1 MNSTDAQTALQQI
14 TQDPRVTQMI
24 CVASELGIAA
34 MLRDGPRS
42 CDELAAAVSA
52 HPRALYRLLRALASR
67 GVFAETEDRRFELT
81 PLAAYIQAMPADAL
95 PTFSPP
101 EHMEWRW
108 KPWGELIYSVRT
120 GKPAF
125 EHVYGMSTF
134 QYFGQNPE
142 AAKGFGDLM
151 DSVARSTAA
160 QVLEVCDLAGVERLV
175 DVGGGRGTLL
185 AAILKAYPRMRG
197 ILLDLPSVI
206 EGARDTIDREGVAD
220 RCELVPRDFTT
231 EPVPFG
237 DAHILSHVIH
247 DWDDAQATAIL
258 KNCHQSLSAHGR
270 LYVVEAV
277 VPPGNEPSW
286 SKTND
291 LDMLVLEGGLERTE
305 TEFRAL
311 YDGAGFRLTGII
323 RLAPRQSGK
332 SVIEGV
338 PIHR

>member
-1 MNSTDAQTALQQI
+1 MNDTDMQTALQQI
-14 TQDPRVTQMI
+14 AQDPRVTYMI
-24 CVASELGIAA
+24 AAVSDLGIAA
-34 MLRDGPRS
+34 LLRDGPRS
-42 CDELAAAVSA
+42 CDELATSVSA

-95 PTFSPP
+95 PTFAPP

-108 KPWGELIYSVRT
+108 KAWGELLYSVRT

-125 EHVYGMSTF
+125 ERVYGMSTF
-134 QYFGQNPE
+134 EYFSQHPG
-142 AAKGFGDLM
+142 AGKSFRDLM

-160 QVLEVCDLAGVERLV
+160 QVLQVCDLAGIERLV

-197 ILLDLPSVI
+197 ILFELPYVI

-220 RCELVPRDFTT
+220 RCELVPGDFAT
-231 EPVPFG
+231 EPVPAG

-258 KNCHQSLSAHGR
+258 ENCRRSMPALGR
-270 LYVVEAV
+270 LLVIEAV

-311 YDGAGFRLTGII
+311 YDSAGFRLTGITA
-323 RLAPRQSGK
+323 LAPTQSGK

-338 PIHR
+338 PR

>member
-1 MNSTDAQTALQQI
+1 MKGTDAQTALQQM
-14 TQDPRVTQMI
+14 TQDPRVAQMI
-24 CVASELGIAA
+24 SVATELGIAA
-34 MLRDGPRS
+34 LLRDGPKS

-67 GVFAETEDRRFELT
+67 GVFAETEDRRFDLT
-81 PLAAYIQAMPADAL
+81 PLAAHIQAMPADAL
-95 PTFSPP
+95 PTFAPP

-108 KPWGELIYSVRT
+108 KPWGELLYSVRT

-134 QYFGQNPE
+134 KYFCQNPG
-142 AAKGFGDLM
+142 AAKSFRDLM
-151 DSVARSTAA
+151 DGVARSTAA
-160 QVLEVCDLAGVERLV
+160 QVLQVCDLAGVERLV

-185 AAILKAYPRMRG
+185 AAILKACPRMRG
-197 ILLDLPSVI
+197 ILFDLPYVI

-220 RCELVPRDFTT
+220 RCELVPGDFTT
-231 EPVPFG
+231 EPVPVG

-258 KNCHQSLSAHGR
+258 KNCRQSLPAHGR
-270 LYVVEAV
+270 LLVVEAV

-305 TEFRAL
+305 AEFRAL
-311 YDGAGFRLTGII
+311 YDRAGFRLTGMT
-323 RLAPRQSGK
+323 RLPPRQSGK
-332 SVIEGV
+332 SAIEGV
-338 PIHR
+338 PI